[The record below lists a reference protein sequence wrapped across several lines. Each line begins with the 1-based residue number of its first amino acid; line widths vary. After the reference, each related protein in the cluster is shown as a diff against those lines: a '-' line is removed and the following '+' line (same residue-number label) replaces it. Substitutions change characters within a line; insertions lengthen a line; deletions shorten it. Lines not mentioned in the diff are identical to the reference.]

1 MSILKSLTLTP
12 AINKNAGNPRR
23 QKLLNR
29 LDVQLKMAEALIN
42 NSSYVPTKEK
52 FKLDDATGLKNRVL
66 VQKNVAKWWAKIDN
80 IYYFSVRYGNKPLEL
95 SKGNFSIQV
104 GEESDLVPTI
114 KKVIEAVASGELDTL
129 LENVTTNLSKKK

>member
-42 NSSYVPTKEK
+42 NNSYVPTKEK
-52 FKLDDATGLKNRVL
+52 FKLDEVTGLKNKIS
-66 VQKNVAKWWAKIDN
+66 VQKNVAKWWLKVDN

-95 SKGNFSIQV
+95 SKGNFSIKV
-104 GEESDLVPTI
+104 GDESDLVPTI
-114 KKVIEAVASGELDTL
+114 KKVIEAVANGELDTL

>member
-12 AINKNAGNPRR
+12 AINKNTGNPRR

-52 FKLDDATGLKNRVL
+52 FELDETTGLKTKRKI
-66 VQKNVAKWWAKIDN
+66 QKNVAKWWVKVDN
-80 IYYFSVRYGNKPLEL
+80 ILYFSVRYGNKPLEL
-95 SKGNFSIQV
+95 SKGNFSIQI
-104 GEESDLVPTI
+104 GEESELVPTI
-114 KKVIEAVASGELDTL
+114 KKVIEAVANGELDTL
-129 LENVTTNLSKKK
+129 LENVTTNLTKKK